1 MATAVAVGNF
11 DGVHLGH
18 IHLIRTLKG
27 EAERRGLTPIVVTFD
42 PHPAVVLGKNG
53 NFCQISTAGEKREI
67 IENQLGVK
75 VEVIPF
81 TEEFAKLPPE
91 VFVEEYL
98 LNRYGAKLVVV
109 GYDWRFGRDARG
121 DLQLVEEVCIPKG
134 CDVIE
139 VSPYRV
145 GGKVVSSSL
154 VRKLLREARLKEASL
169 FLGHPYWVRRDIV
182 SGKGLG
188 RRLGFPTLNMEGV
201 ENICLPNGVYAVSCD
216 GHLAVAN
223 LGYAPTLKGERRTL
237 EVHILR
243 DSFEVSPNPKV
254 VFHRFIRPEMSFKV
268 IEELV
273 EWIERDIE
281 TAKWIFY
288 TS

>member
-1 MATAVAVGNF
+1 MKTAVAVGNF

-27 EAERRGLTPIVVTFD
+27 EAEKRGLTPIVITFN
-42 PHPAVVLGKNG
+42 PHPALVLGKNG
-53 NFCQISTAGEKREI
+53 NFCRLSTAEEKREI

-98 LNRYGAKLVVV
+98 VNRYGAKLVVV
-109 GYDWRFGRDARG
+109 GYDWRFGRDAKG
-121 DLQLVEEVCIPKG
+121 DLRLVEMVCSSKG
-134 CDVIE
+134 CEVIE
-139 VSPYRV
+139 VPPYVV

-154 VRKLLREARLKEASL
+154 IRELLREARLKEASL
-169 FLGHPYWVRRDIV
+169 FLGHPYWVRRTIV
-182 SGKGLG
+182 RSRGFGKKI
-188 RRLGFPTLNMEGV
+188 GFPTLNMV
-201 ENICLPNGVYAVSCD
+201 DVDRLCLPDGVYAVSCD
-216 GHLAVAN
+216 GHPAVAN

-254 VFHRFIRPEMSFKV
+254 VFYRFIRPEMSFKV
-268 IEELV
+268 VRTLIKQIEN
-273 EWIERDIE
+273 DIE
-281 TAKWIFY
+281 TAKWTFY
-288 TS
+288 AA